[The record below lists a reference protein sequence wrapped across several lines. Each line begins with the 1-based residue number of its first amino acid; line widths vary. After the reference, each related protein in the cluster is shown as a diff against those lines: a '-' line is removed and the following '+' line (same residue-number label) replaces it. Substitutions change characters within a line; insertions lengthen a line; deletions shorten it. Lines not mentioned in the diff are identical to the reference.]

1 MEQAITMDKRQV
13 EEKDN
18 QDIRHDDERS
28 AMCYRIDE
36 QRLVETGK
44 QTSAESAPLLPD
56 LARPDKS
63 VVELRDELKEMDKRH
78 SAEIGELQ
86 RKHDDERH
94 PKTNEFTA
102 GMVRDKTRK
111 HPSELV
117 PVPASAH
124 EPANGRF
131 AAMAPYFLDGLHNP
145 EGLKLAEEINDLIKL
160 KKLEENEEA
169 IKVILKTF
177 PDVGKFGIGVFAEEY
192 YLNDP
197 WRKANLAEPVELLD
211 GALVRDKEG
220 AYRPAAGGNPVL
232 VDKGDSVVVKDLE
245 QGPAAAIELMMAKGS
260 TAIRVHGSKREQ
272 EAMWLAATVKGL
284 AVVDYEPSK
293 ETREKLAD
301 MYAKE
306 ALAKA
311 AGDITIVNKSQ
322 PCVSEGIYEGKIT
335 EVADGFAKQKA
346 GRDPDVFVRHD
357 LSKLSRVP
365 EKDEVVGIQYKNG
378 RGQVS
383 EKEVGVEKAV
393 QVR

>member
-1 MEQAITMDKRQV
+1 MEQETTIGKRHTD
-13 EEKDN
+13 EKDN

-36 QRLVETGK
+36 QRMVETGK
-44 QTSAESAPLLPD
+44 QTAAESAPLLPD

-63 VVELRDELKEMDKRH
+63 VVELRKDLEELDKRH

-86 RKHDDERH
+86 RKHDDERN
-94 PKTNEFTA
+94 PMTNEFTA
-102 GMVRDKTRK
+102 GIVRDKSRK

-124 EPANGRF
+124 EPVNGRF
-131 AAMAPYFLDGLHNP
+131 AAMAPYWLDGLHNP
-145 EGLKLAEEINDLIKL
+145 EGLKLAEEINELIRL
-160 KKLEENEEA
+160 KKLVENEEA
-169 IKVILKTF
+169 IGVILKTF
-177 PDVGKFGIGVFAEEY
+177 PDARKFGIGVFAEEY

-197 WRKANLAEPVELLD
+197 WRKANLAEPVTLLG

-220 AYRPAAGGNPVL
+220 AYRPAGGGLPVL
-232 VDKGDSVVVKDLE
+232 VDKGDSVVVKDME
-245 QGPAAAIELMMAKGS
+245 QGPAAAVALMIAKGS

-301 MYAKE
+301 MYAKL
-306 ALAKA
+306 ALVKA
-311 AGDITIVNKSQ
+311 ASDIEIINRSQ
-322 PCVSEGIYEGKIT
+322 PCVTEGVYEGKILAVKDG
-335 EVADGFAKQKA
+335 VAVQKV
-346 GRDPDVFVRHD
+346 GRDPDVVVRHD
-357 LSKLSRVP
+357 LKNLSRMP
-365 EKDEVVGIQYKNG
+365 EVGEVVGIQYKNG

-383 EKEVGVEKAV
+383 EKVMGVEKAGKG
-393 QVR
+393 R